1 MKQGWEKTLL
11 IHMPDKGL
19 APRTKTLITRQI
31 TRFLKN
37 GQMTES
43 DSPKQNTRDGRCA
56 LEKISTPEVTGETQ
70 NKTRTRRVA
79 HPPEWL
85 KRTFK
90 KRSDAEPWRGRR
102 ASGPRAGSGPRG
114 HGADGPRPAPGRG
127 CTKRGL
133 STTSWATTRGPPSD
147 AGAQAR

>member
-79 HPPEWL
+79 QPPEWL
-85 KRTFK
+85 KRNFK

-102 ASGPRAGSGPRG
+102 AVTEQMALAPLPGEAARSAACPRRAGRPLGVRPLTPALRP
-114 HGADGPRPAPGRG
+114 ADGP
-127 CTKRGL
+127 
-133 STTSWATTRGPPSD
+133 
-147 AGAQAR
+147 

>member
-85 KRTFK
+85 KRNFK
-90 KRSDAEPWRGRR
+90 KRSDAE
-102 ASGPRAGSGPRG
+102 RAGRTRAPGR
-114 HGADGPRPAPGRG
+114 AVTEQMALAPAPGRG

-133 STTSWATTRGPPSD
+133 STTSWATARGPPSD